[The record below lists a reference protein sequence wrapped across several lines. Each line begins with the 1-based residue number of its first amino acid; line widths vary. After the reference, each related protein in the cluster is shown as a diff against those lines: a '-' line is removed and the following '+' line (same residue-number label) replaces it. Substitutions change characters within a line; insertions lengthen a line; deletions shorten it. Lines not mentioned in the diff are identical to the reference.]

1 MALVWR
7 RNQTPRLETQ
17 AWKVLMIDG
26 NVYLIKGT
34 FDDLG
39 YHVMLCD
46 MKAVWEENLDSN
58 KIIGRSKVS

>member
-7 RNQTPRLETQ
+7 RNQTPKLETQ
-17 AWKVLMIDG
+17 AWKVLTVDG
-26 NVYLIKGT
+26 NDYLIKGL

-46 MKAVWEENLDSN
+46 MNAIWEENLDSN
-58 KIIGRSKVS
+58 KITRRSKVR